1 MPFNEKTGKV
11 DRSKTK
17 ASDILKYRLEQQQKR
32 SGKKPDRRRRKG
44 RGTPASGASPQMK
57 QLSLDTGSPHSP
69 VAASESS
76 GPAPADFPVPAAATD
91 LSSPPFY
98 VEVPALLKRTCRP
111 LVTQQVAAISPVP
124 TITLTPTLTP
134 PTATGASA
142 SNTAPIPASTTVSI
156 TPSTTHI
163 SAAETIL
170 AAAESSAA
178 TDLQSTPGPS
188 RSPAVAPALRRF
200 LAQDKFAPQP
210 VLAGSPSG
218 VSPLSSITTSHWQH
232 TDAST
237 DQGQAPK
244 SDFADRI
251 AFLERRMDAFEERLT
266 KAGL

>member
-11 DRSKTK
+11 DRTKTK
-17 ASDILKYRLEQQQKR
+17 ASEILQYRLEQQQKR

-44 RGTPASGASPQMK
+44 RGTPASGASPQMMK
-57 QLSLDTGSPHSP
+57 LSLDTGSPHSP

-76 GPAPADFPVPAAATD
+76 GPAPADPPVPAAATD
-91 LSSPPFY
+91 PSSSSFY
-98 VEVPALLKRTCRP
+98 VEVPALLKRTRQP
-111 LVTQQVAAISPVP
+111 LVTPLVAAISPVP
-124 TITLTPTLTP
+124 TITLPPTLTP
-134 PTATGASA
+134 PTAAGTSA
-142 SNTAPIPASTTVSI
+142 SNTAPIPASTSVSI
-156 TPSTTHI
+156 TPSTTYL

-178 TDLQSTPGPS
+178 TDLRSDRQYTPGPS

-200 LAQDKFAPQP
+200 LAQDKFTPQP

-218 VSPLSSITTSHWQH
+218 QR

-251 AFLERRMDAFEERLT
+251 AFLERRIDAFEERLT